1 MVREIVATDQAGYC
15 WTIGLVGSM
24 SLMSLGGWLVFASA
38 VLAAVPPLAAL
49 KRKRLVRYVSSSA
62 VIDSGRLAGT
72 SVEDDCG
79 PLVSVIIPARNEAE
93 KIADCFRSLLRSE
106 GVTFEILAVNDRSED
121 ATGELMDAAARADAR
136 LRVIHL
142 RECPADWLGKNHAMH
157 RASLEARG
165 RLLLFTDGDILYEP
179 QTLLAAVRYF
189 QQHQLQ
195 HMCLLPEM
203 ICGSLLESVMTTF
216 FGMSFAIGTQLH
228 LIRTRFPL
236 AYAGVGAFNLVEA
249 DFYRRLGGHQPIRLD
264 VMDDVKLG
272 KLIKCRGGRSDFL
285 LADGL
290 LSVRWQPS
298 LWGVVTG
305 LEKNAFASVNYS
317 LRGMLFLTLL
327 FSVFFVLPVALPLLS
342 LAGQVSSEDAAGWLA
357 TVVLWHVL
365 FAWLA
370 WGQRGFLLQI
380 PLFLAGPF
388 LMAFAWWRSAVIT
401 LRQGGVRWRNSFYP
415 LQLLREAVF
424 RG

>member
-1 MVREIVATDQAGYC
+1 
-15 WTIGLVGSM
+15 M
-24 SLMSLGGWLVFASA
+24 SLMSISGWLIFAAA

-49 KRKRLVRYVSSSA
+49 RRKRLVRYLPQQSTA
-62 VIDSGRLAGT
+62 TNAADEQQT
-72 SVEDDCG
+72 
-79 PLVSVIIPARNEAE
+79 PLVTVIIPARNEAE
-93 KIADCFRSLLRSE
+93 RIADCFRTLLQTT
-106 GVTFEILAVNDRSED
+106 GVTFEIIGVNDRSED
-121 ATGELMDAAARADAR
+121 ATGQLMDAAAQSDPRI
-136 LRVIHL
+136 RVIHI
-142 RECPADWLGKNHAMH
+142 RECPSDWLGKNHAMH
-157 RASLEARG
+157 RASQEARG
-165 RLLLFTDGDILYEP
+165 SLLLFTDGDILYQP
-179 QTLLAAVRYF
+179 GTIAAAVNYF
-189 QQHQLQ
+189 RQNRLH

-236 AYAGVGAFNLVEA
+236 AYAGVGAFNLVDA
-249 DFYRRLGGHQPIRLD
+249 QFYRSVGGHVPIRLD
-264 VMDDVKLG
+264 VLDDVKLG
-272 KLIKCRGGRSDFL
+272 KLIKFRGGRSDFL

-317 LRGMLFLTLL
+317 MRGMLFLTLL
-327 FSVFFVLPVALPLLS
+327 FSVFFVAPVVVPILS
-342 LAGQVSSEDAAGWLA
+342 LSGLVSFRDGIGFAATAL
-357 TVVLWHVL
+357 LWHVL

-370 WGQRGFLLQI
+370 WGQPRFLLQI
-380 PLFLAGPF
+380 PLFFAGPF

-415 LQLLREAVF
+415 LQMLRDAVF